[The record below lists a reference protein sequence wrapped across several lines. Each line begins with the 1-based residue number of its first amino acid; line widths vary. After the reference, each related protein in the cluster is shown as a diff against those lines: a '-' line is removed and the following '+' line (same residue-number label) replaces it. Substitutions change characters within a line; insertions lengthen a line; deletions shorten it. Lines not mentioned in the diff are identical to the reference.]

1 MPNPGN
7 ITHKRENTMSS
18 ETLQH
23 LNTQTLIGMTS
34 QRGNAWH
41 YRAEHQGEET
51 NHYDGAIPVEDVERR
66 LFHWTAMS
74 RRIAVETPADLDQMS
89 HLDPLGS
96 PARWVQVEDRQA
108 ITRSD
113 TNAVLGIFGAGY
125 AMHQYRTWLLGTVAN
140 ILDDDLVISSAGL
153 LRGGAI
159 AWVEVSV
166 PETITTPVGLAFRPN
181 LLATTSFD
189 GSIATVFKRSIT
201 CVVCDN
207 TRDLALAEKGQ
218 TYRVKHTRH
227 SAAKITAAR
236 DALAVV
242 HTLSDD
248 FAREL
253 EVLANTPVTDD
264 QWRTFLDRRVP
275 LYDGKGH
282 LLEGRARTLTLR
294 KRAELENLY
303 RHDDR
308 AAPWTGTALGVLQAT
323 NTWAHH
329 FATNR
334 ASTRPE
340 RNLLHALTGTTSTTD
355 RAVVTALSDVLAAA

>member
-1 MPNPGN
+1 
-7 ITHKRENTMSS
+7 MST

-23 LNTQTLIGMTS
+23 LNTNTLIGMTS

-41 YRAEHQGEET
+41 YRLEEQGEES

-96 PARWVQVEDRQA
+96 PARWVQIDDRQA

-113 TNAVLGIFGAGY
+113 TNAVLGIFGSGY
-125 AMHQYRTWLLGTVAN
+125 AIHAYKTWLLGTVAN

-166 PETITTPVGLAFRPN
+166 PETITTPVGFDFRPN

-189 GSIATVFKRSIT
+189 GSIATTFKRT
-201 CVVCDN
+201 VTAVVCDN
-207 TRDLALAEKGQ
+207 TRMAALAEKGQ
-218 TYRVKHTRH
+218 TYRVKHTRN

-236 DALAVV
+236 EALAVV
-242 HTLSDD
+242 HTMGEA
-248 FAREL
+248 FAHEL
-253 EVLANTPVTDD
+253 EILANTTVSDD
-264 QWRTFLDRRVP
+264 QWRTFLDRTVP
-275 LYDGKGH
+275 LDDGKGH
-282 LLEGRARTLTLR
+282 LLEGRSRVARQ
-294 KRAELENLY
+294 
-303 RHDDR
+303 
-308 AAPWTGTALGVLQAT
+308 GG
-323 NTWAHH
+323 
-329 FATNR
+329 
-334 ASTRPE
+334 
-340 RNLLHALTGTTSTTD
+340 
-355 RAVVTALSDVLAAA
+355 